1 MEWSSEEE
9 QKIEK
14 RKKEN
19 EKIWMKERGGKQRQ
33 NDFFLNSHLQKTKKK
48 IPKISLAIYYAI
60 TKECFCLYSI
70 IINQ

>member
-1 MEWSSEEE
+1 M
-9 QKIEK
+9 EK

-19 EKIWMKERGGKQRQ
+19 EKIWMKERRGNKDRIKK
-33 NDFFLNSHLQKTKKK
+33 NLNSHLQKTKK

-60 TKECFCLYSI
+60 TKEYFCLFSI